1 MASWVF
7 CNRCF
12 QPPQGTACFSLTNC
26 GHVYCDVC
34 LRKGKRDECLICK
47 VPCRAVLLSKRTDS
61 DIQALFMGIDGLCRK
76 YARETSQV
84 LEFQEKHR
92 RRLLAFYGEKCEIVT
107 TDGFQ
112 HKEKSSFKFLA
123 TAPSTKPNGPLF
135 LPPGSSASAR
145 VESMEV
151 DLTPSPRRKREAAT
165 GLTRISLLSPPRDGR
180 MDQERRQKHT
190 RPSRLSGFWAHV
202 FLWNRVLVGGCSFQ
216 TQVPLPVGPS
226 PAGSPPAVLF
236 PPALTPNAKAQEH
249 RPRGRFLG
257 AARASCGARGRC
269 PQDRDPPWPMV
280 LRQDLKDP
288 LLKAW
293 HPLFLW
299 PDVAHRPQH
308 LGLTPRHPSEPQA
321 LRIPALQTPWEW
333 PSQSPAPQAAGRA
346 GTGAAPRQ
354 PLSISG
360 LLQRRHLGSAGRGG
374 LVHEH

>member
-47 VPCRAVLLSKRTDS
+47 VPCRTVLLSKRTDS

-92 RRLLAFYGEKCEIVT
+92 RRLLAFYGEKISQLE
-107 TDGFQ
+107 
-112 HKEKSSFKFLA
+112 ESLRKSALRMGQPQSVRLSQQ
-123 TAPSTKPNGPLF
+123 TAFSTMKSPVSTPSTKPNGPLF
-135 LPPGSSASAR
+135 LPSGSLASAR

-180 MDQERRQKHT
+180 MEA
-190 RPSRLSGFWAHV
+190 RPWLGCVLLAVEPCPVIGF
-202 FLWNRVLVGGCSFQ
+202 
-216 TQVPLPVGPS
+216 
-226 PAGSPPAVLF
+226 
-236 PPALTPNAKAQEH
+236 QEH
-249 RPRGRFLG
+249 RPRGRLLG
-257 AARASCGARGRC
+257 AARASCGARGHC
-269 PQDRDPPWPMV
+269 PQDRDLPWPMV

-293 HPLFLW
+293 HPLSLW
-299 PDVAHRPQH
+299 PECCPHDP
-308 LGLTPRHPSEPQA
+308 
-321 LRIPALQTPWEW
+321 
-333 PSQSPAPQAAGRA
+333 
-346 GTGAAPRQ
+346 
-354 PLSISG
+354 
-360 LLQRRHLGSAGRGG
+360 
-374 LVHEH
+374 